1 MAAVVAAALIA
12 LAIVSGDMPARSSTP
27 ASPAA
32 GSVASDQNRAAPGA
46 PAIVVASL
54 ETDFAPDTA
63 ESLTTVAKTP
73 TVGTSFVDR
82 FYSYFGEHS
91 SSFRDRFGVAAAEAN
106 AEVAPPPRALAGA
119 DPARDGRDSRDSRDN
134 PAPEKLSKPV
144 RLAMLTPSTGGDPRI
159 PASPNRPVDAGN
171 RTAVYDISARL
182 VYLPNGEKLE
192 AHSGLGGHLDDVRT
206 IALKN
211 KGVTPPNVYDLSERE
226 SLFHGVRAIR
236 MTPSDPDKMFGRA
249 GILVHPYMLGANGDS
264 NGCVSVKDYPK
275 FLKAFLNGEIDRLVV
290 VERLEDTPN
299 NNWFADRI
307 KSFFRAS

>member
-12 LAIVSGDMPARSSTP
+12 LAIVAGDMPARSSAP
-27 ASPAA
+27 ASPAT
-32 GSVASDQNRAAPGA
+32 GSVVAHQDRAAAEA
-46 PAIVVASL
+46 PTVVLASL
-54 ETDFAPDTA
+54 DTDFAPNTA
-63 ESLTTVAKTP
+63 ETLTTVAKTP
-73 TVGTSFVDR
+73 TVSTSFFDR
-82 FYSYFGEHS
+82 FYSYFGEQS
-91 SSFRDRFGVAAAEAN
+91 SSFRDRFGDAAAEAN
-106 AEVAPPPRALAGA
+106 ADAGQPPRALAGA
-119 DPARDGRDSRDSRDN
+119 DPARPAPDGRDS
-134 PAPEKLSKPV
+134 PASDKLSKPV
-144 RLAMLTPSTGGDPRI
+144 RLAMLTPSGGGDPRI

-171 RTAVYDISARL
+171 RTAVYDISARV

-236 MTPSDPDKMFGRA
+236 LTPSDPDKMFGRA

-290 VERLEDTPN
+290 VERLDDTPQN
-299 NNWFADRI
+299 NGFADRI
-307 KSFFRAS
+307 KSFFKSS